1 MSIKRIICY
10 INGTLDYGLW
20 YPYDYSLVIAKYSN
34 VDWVRN
40 VKDRK
45 GTSSACFF
53 GDCLVA

>member
-1 MSIKRIICY
+1 MSIKRIIRY

-40 VKDRK
+40 VEDRK